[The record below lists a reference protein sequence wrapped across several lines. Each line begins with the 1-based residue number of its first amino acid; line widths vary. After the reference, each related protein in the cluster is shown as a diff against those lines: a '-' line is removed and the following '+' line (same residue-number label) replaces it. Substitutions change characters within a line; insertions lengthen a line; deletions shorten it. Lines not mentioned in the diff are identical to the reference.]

1 MRLMLINFIEI
12 CETFYTEAEGK
23 RIPRNFDVLFSIL
36 QQINSVLLMSSHG
49 LLTIQINIDQF
60 TQNSIDR
67 DRITVAMT

>member
-12 CETFYTEAEGK
+12 CDTFYTEEK